1 MSAVLRFVFSRL
13 ILLACALLLAACG
26 DERGATGYQPQYGD
40 RVVADTMGRKDYV
53 FGIHPLHNP
62 ARLFQVYGPI
72 MDRLNAAIP
81 EAHFSLEASRN
92 YEEFDRKLYAR
103 HFDLALPNPYQTVN
117 SLGHGY
123 RVFGKM
129 GDDDQFRGIIL
140 VRKDGPV
147 RQVSDLKGKI
157 LSFPALTA
165 LAATM
170 LPQQFLHERGLPLK
184 DYQANYVGSQESSIM
199 NVYLGNS
206 VAGATWP
213 PPWQAFNKD
222 HPEYAAQLK
231 IMWSTEALP
240 NNGLVARDNFP
251 PQLLKKVSDVLFTL
265 SESEAGRAILASLP
279 LSRFEAANDQT
290 YQPVRDFVAH
300 FSATVRPLEAP

>member
-1 MSAVLRFVFSRL
+1 
-13 ILLACALLLAACG
+13 
-26 DERGATGYQPQYGD
+26 
-40 RVVADTMGRKDYV
+40 
-53 FGIHPLHNP
+53 
-62 ARLFQVYGPI
+62 
-72 MDRLNAAIP
+72 
-81 EAHFSLEASRN
+81 
-92 YEEFDRKLYAR
+92 
-103 HFDLALPNPYQTVN
+103 VN
-117 SLGHGY
+117 SLAHGY

-170 LPQQFLHERGLPLK
+170 MPQHFLHEQGLPLK
-184 DYQANYVGSQESSIM
+184 DYQAKYVGSQESSIM

-213 PPWQAFNKD
+213 PPWQAFGKD

-231 IMWSTEALP
+231 IMWSTEPLL
-240 NNGLVARDNFP
+240 NNGLVARDDFP
-251 PQLLKKVSDVLFTL
+251 PQLLKKVGDVLFTL
-265 SESEAGRAILASLP
+265 QESEAGRAILAALP
-279 LSRFEAANDQT
+279 LLRFDAANDET
-290 YQPVRDFVAH
+290 YRPVRDFVAH
-300 FSATVRPLEAP
+300 FSATVRPLETP